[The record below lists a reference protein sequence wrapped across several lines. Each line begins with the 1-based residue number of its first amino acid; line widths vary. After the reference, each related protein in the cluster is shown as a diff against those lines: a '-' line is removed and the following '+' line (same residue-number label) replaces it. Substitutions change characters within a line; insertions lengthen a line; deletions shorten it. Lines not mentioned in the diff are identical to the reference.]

1 MAAGLLLDSAG
12 VSTSPSVFNLWLGKE
27 ENIWHSAVSGLPAPL
42 L

>member
-12 VSTSPSVFNLWLGKE
+12 VATSPVFNLWLGKE

>member
-12 VSTSPSVFNLWLGKE
+12 VATSPSVFNLWLGKE
-27 ENIWHSAVSGLPAPL
+27 ENVRHNALSGLPVPL